1 MRPIDMLIS
10 VWHIF
15 TAIAD
20 IGLLSFIL
28 YKIYKM
34 LKRTNAMQIIRAA
47 VVVLG
52 VYALAFLFRLNT
64 ILYLLQI
71 LAPGIIV
78 GFAIVF
84 QPEIRKICLRLGQNR
99 WFKIGKRSRDTALD
113 AILTAADILSKKKCG
128 MLIVFPRHTNL
139 SDIIQSG
146 TKLDA
151 NITSELL
158 VMIYSTETP
167 YHDGAGIVM
176 GKKLAAAGC
185 FLPLSEQYDIKKT
198 FGTRHRAALGL
209 SEVSDAVVLVVSEET
224 SAISLA
230 YGGEL
235 HYDMSLDDIRK
246 VLERLLWISGNSE
259 IEVAQ

>member
-1 MRPIDMLIS
+1 MRPIDILLS
-10 VWHIF
+10 VWRIL

-20 IGLLSFIL
+20 IGLLAFIF
-28 YKIYKM
+28 YKLYKM
-34 LKRTNAMQIIRAA
+34 LKRTNAIQIIRAV

-52 VYALAFLFRLNT
+52 VYALAFFFRLNT
-64 ILYLLQI
+64 IMYLLE
-71 LAPGIIV
+71 LLTPGIIV

-84 QPEIRKICLRLGQNR
+84 QPEIRKICLRIGQNK

-113 AILTAADILSKKKCG
+113 AVLTAADILSKKKCG

-139 SDIIQSG
+139 ADIEQSG
-146 TKLDA
+146 TRLDA
-151 NITSELL
+151 NVTSELL

-176 GKKLAAAGC
+176 GNKLTSAGC

-209 SEVSDAVVLVVSEET
+209 SEVSDAVVLIVSEET

-235 HYDMSLDDIRK
+235 HYDMQLDDIRK
-246 VLERLLWISGNSE
+246 VLERLLEISGNSE
-259 IEVAQ
+259 SEGA